1 MENYASYNS
10 SYPLDYYE
18 VGTVYAFYGRVGV
31 SADVADE
38 EYVAQYAH
46 CLRAINVEDMESGV
60 ANALQP
66 VVRNRPGVKISVNSN
81 ELIRFY
87 AVVVDKEYAG
97 GKAYIVVMF
106 CSKDNG
112 QREYYTKSYAVSYG
126 CETDGKNL
134 MPVKDSFSI
143 KSKVRKK
150 AGNITKAESSKKV
163 GSVTKAVK
171 KQIKSSS
178 VGQVTQMPKVEAEP
192 VKKVGGITLAKKV
205 GGITLLRR

>member
-10 SYPLDYYE
+10 SYPLDYYD
-18 VGTVYAFYGRVGV
+18 VGTIYAFYGRVGV

-38 EYVAQYAH
+38 EYVAKYAH
-46 CLRAINVEDMESGV
+46 CLRAISADGIESIA

-66 VVRNRPGVKISVNSN
+66 VVRNRPQVKSSVKRD

-106 CSKDNG
+106 CSKENG

-134 MPVKDSFSI
+134 MPVKDSFNI
-143 KSKVRKK
+143 KTPTKK
-150 AGNITKAESSKKV
+150 RVGNITKAEVSKKV
-163 GSVTKAVK
+163 GSVTKAK
-171 KQIKSSS
+171 KNPIKSSS
-178 VGQVTQMPKVEAEP
+178 VGQITQMPKAEAEP
-192 VKKVGGITLAKKV
+192 AQKVGGITLAKKV